1 MNDDVHRSEDRS
13 EDRSDDKQ
21 RLHLRVLNHCPQ
33 KESNTP
39 DNK

>member
-13 EDRSDDKQ
+13 EDDKQ